1 MKNYLIDLHCH
12 TSEVSNC
19 GQTPAAETVNLYY
32 SMGYKGVMIS
42 DHFKSDYLLT
52 DKPDATWREK
62 VDYYLSGYHN
72 ACEQADKLGDFKVY
86 LGAELRFD
94 ENDNDYLIFGL
105 SEDKL
110 MKMEKLPEM
119 SLEDGVRLIHDL
131 NCVIIQAHPFRKGCT
146 IIKPGIL
153 DGIEVFN
160 GHKGHNS
167 SNDIAYKW
175 AKKFG
180 YIMTSGTDFHGEH
193 DPTSG
198 IYVDNI
204 PENETELR
212 DLILSGNY
220 ELKTDADL
228 NYINN
233 G

>member
-1 MKNYLIDLHCH
+1 MRRFLIDIHCH

-19 GQTPAAETVNLYY
+19 GQTPAAETVQLYY
-32 SMGYKGVMIS
+32 SMGYKGIMIS

-52 DKPDATWREK
+52 DKPDATWKEK
-62 VDYYLSGYHN
+62 VEYFLSGYKN
-72 ACEQADKLGDFKVY
+72 ACAEAEKLGNFKVY

-94 ENDNDYLIFGL
+94 EADNDYLIFGL
-105 SEDKL
+105 SRDKL
-110 MKMEKLPEM
+110 QKMEKLPEM
-119 SLEDGVRLIHDL
+119 TIEDGVKLIHDL
-131 NCVIIQAHPFRKGCT
+131 DCIIIHAHPFRKGCT
-146 IIKPGIL
+146 IIKPGTV

-160 GHKGHNS
+160 GHKGHDS
-167 SNDIAYKW
+167 SNDIALKW

-204 PENETELR
+204 PENEDELR

-220 ELKTDADL
+220 DIKHNGTLDL
-228 NYINN
+228 
-233 G
+233 

>member
-1 MKNYLIDLHCH
+1 MKQYLIDIHCH

-19 GQTPAAETVNLYY
+19 GQTPAAETVRLYY
-32 SMGYKGVMIS
+32 SMGYSGVMIT
-42 DHFKSDYLLT
+42 DHFKSNLLE
-52 DKPDATWREK
+52 DKPDVTWEEK
-62 VDYYLSGYHN
+62 VTHFVSGYES
-72 ACEQADKLGDFKVY
+72 ALREAKKLGNFKLY

-94 ENDNDYLIFGL
+94 ESNNDYLLFGL
-105 SEDKL
+105 SKDKL
-110 MKMEKLPEM
+110 LKMEKLPQM
-119 SLEDGVRLIHDL
+119 STEDGIKFVHSLG
-131 NCVIIQAHPFRKGCT
+131 CVIIQAHPFRNGCM
-146 IIKPGIL
+146 IITPGQL

-160 GHKGHNS
+160 GHKGHDS
-167 SNDIAYKW
+167 RNDIALKW

-204 PENETELR
+204 PENEDELR

-220 ELKTDADL
+220 ELKTNADL
-228 NYINN
+228 SYITN

>member
-1 MKNYLIDLHCH
+1 MKKFLIDIHCH

-19 GQTPAAETVNLYY
+19 GQTPAAETVQLYY
-32 SMGYKGVMIS
+32 SMGYKAIMVS
-42 DHFKSDYLLT
+42 DHFKSGYFLSD
-52 DKPDATWREK
+52 DPEATWEEK
-62 VDYYLSGYHN
+62 VDYFMSGYN
-72 ACEQADKLGDFKVY
+72 SARKEAEKIGDFKVY

-94 ENDNDYLIFGL
+94 ENDNDYLLFGL
-105 SEDKL
+105 SRDKL
-110 MKMEKLPEM
+110 LKMEALPSM
-119 SLEDGVRLIHDL
+119 NIEDGVNLIHQLD
-131 NCVIIQAHPFRKGCT
+131 CIIIQAHPFRKGCT
-146 IIKPGIL
+146 IITPGIL

-167 SNDIAYKW
+167 SNDIALKW

-204 PENETELR
+204 PENEIELR

-220 ELKTDADL
+220 DLKTDANLD
-228 NYINN
+228 YIIN